1 MAAKDLYEKDFY
13 KILGLGKSASGDEI
27 KKKYRSLAR
36 ELHPD
41 KTKGDAAME
50 EKFKAV
56 SEAYDILS
64 DGKKRAEYDQARDMF
79 ERGGFRAP
87 QGGQNFQ
94 GGDFSDIFGG
104 GNPQDIFANL
114 FGGGGRRG
122 PRKGQDLQT
131 EATITFKE
139 AAFGTTLEL
148 RLSADGGP
156 SQTISARVPAG
167 VNDGAKI
174 RVKGKGS
181 KGDAGPGDLFIML
194 HVKPHAIFS
203 RKGENIAITVPVTF
217 TEAALGADIKV
228 PTLTGEEVTLRLSP
242 GTSNGR
248 VLRVKGRGISKGAT
262 TGDLLVTVEVQV
274 PSQLDEIATE
284 ALKKYAE
291 ATSEIDVR
299 AELKPEEKVAAIRE
313 LTRQGKRV
321 AMVGDGVNDAPSL
334 AVAYI
339 GVAMGAR
346 GSDAALEQADVVLMH
361 DRLENFLAA
370 FRLSQRAQR
379 IIRQNLVL
387 SLGTVAVLV
396 VMALLGK
403 IPLTLGVI
411 GHEGSTVVVVMNS
424 LRLLFGK
431 NEVFKSKP
439 S

>member
-13 KILGLGKSASGDEI
+13 KILGIGKSATGDEI

-79 ERGGFRAP
+79 ERGGMRAP

-94 GGDFSDIFGG
+94 GGDFTDIFGG

-181 KGDAGPGDLFIML
+181 KGDAGPGDLFILL
-194 HVKPHAIFS
+194 HVKPHAVFS
-203 RKGENIAITVPVTF
+203 RKGENIALTVPVTF
-217 TEAALGADIKV
+217 TEAALGGDVKV
-228 PTLTGEEVTLRLSP
+228 PTLTGDEVTLRIAP

-248 VLRVKGRGISKGAT
+248 VLRVKGRGITKGAT
-262 TGDLLVTVEVQV
+262 VGDLLVTIEVQV
-274 PSQLDEIATE
+274 PQRVEGEALD

-291 ATSEIDVR
+291 ATADQDVR
-299 AELKPEEKVAAIRE
+299 KEFNTK
-313 LTRQGKRV
+313 
-321 AMVGDGVNDAPSL
+321 
-334 AVAYI
+334 
-339 GVAMGAR
+339 
-346 GSDAALEQADVVLMH
+346 ALQ
-361 DRLENFLAA
+361 
-370 FRLSQRAQR
+370 
-379 IIRQNLVL
+379 
-387 SLGTVAVLV
+387 
-396 VMALLGK
+396 
-403 IPLTLGVI
+403 
-411 GHEGSTVVVVMNS
+411 
-424 LRLLFGK
+424 
-431 NEVFKSKP
+431 
-439 S
+439 

>member
-13 KILGLGKSASGDEI
+13 KILGVGKSASGDEI

-174 RVKGKGS
+174 RVKGQGS
-181 KGDAGPGDLFIML
+181 KGDAGPGDLFILL

-203 RKGENIAITVPVTF
+203 RKGENIALTVPVTF
-217 TEAALGADIKV
+217 TEAALGGDIKV
-228 PTLTGEEVTLRLSP
+228 PTLTGDEVTLRIAP

-248 VLRVKGRGISKGAT
+248 VLRVKGRGITKGT
-262 TGDLLVTVEVQV
+262 TVGDLLVTIEVQV
-274 PSQLDEIATE
+274 PQRVEGEALD

-291 ATSEIDVR
+291 ATADQEVR
-299 AELKPEEKVAAIRE
+299 KEFNTK
-313 LTRQGKRV
+313 
-321 AMVGDGVNDAPSL
+321 
-334 AVAYI
+334 
-339 GVAMGAR
+339 
-346 GSDAALEQADVVLMH
+346 ALQ
-361 DRLENFLAA
+361 
-370 FRLSQRAQR
+370 
-379 IIRQNLVL
+379 
-387 SLGTVAVLV
+387 
-396 VMALLGK
+396 
-403 IPLTLGVI
+403 
-411 GHEGSTVVVVMNS
+411 
-424 LRLLFGK
+424 
-431 NEVFKSKP
+431 
-439 S
+439 

>member
-13 KILGLGKSASGDEI
+13 KILGVGKSASNDEI

-41 KTKGDAAME
+41 KTKGDAALE

-131 EATITFKE
+131 ESTITFKE
-139 AAFGTTLEL
+139 AAYGTTLEL
-148 RLSADGGP
+148 RLSTDGGP

-174 RVKGKGS
+174 RVKGKGA
-181 KGDAGPGDLFIML
+181 KGEAGPGDLFILL
-194 HVKPHAIFS
+194 HVKPHAVFS
-203 RKGENIAITVPVTF
+203 RKGENIALTVPVTF
-217 TEAALGADIKV
+217 AEATLGGDIKV
-228 PTLTGEEVTLRLSP
+228 PTLSGEEVTLRIAP

-248 VLRVKGRGISKGAT
+248 VLRVKGRGITKGST
-262 TGDLLVTVEVQV
+262 IGDLLVTIEVQV
-274 PSQLDEIATE
+274 PQRVEGHALE

-291 ATSEIDVR
+291 ATSDQDVR
-299 AELKPEEKVAAIRE
+299 KDFIAK
-313 LTRQGKRV
+313 
-321 AMVGDGVNDAPSL
+321 
-334 AVAYI
+334 
-339 GVAMGAR
+339 
-346 GSDAALEQADVVLMH
+346 ALQ
-361 DRLENFLAA
+361 
-370 FRLSQRAQR
+370 
-379 IIRQNLVL
+379 
-387 SLGTVAVLV
+387 
-396 VMALLGK
+396 
-403 IPLTLGVI
+403 
-411 GHEGSTVVVVMNS
+411 
-424 LRLLFGK
+424 
-431 NEVFKSKP
+431 
-439 S
+439 

>member
-13 KILGLGKSASGDEI
+13 KILGIGKSASGDEI

-41 KTKGDAAME
+41 KTKGDTAME

-79 ERGGFRAP
+79 ERGGMRAP

-181 KGDAGPGDLFIML
+181 KGDAGPGDLFILL
-194 HVKPHAIFS
+194 HVKPHAVFS
-203 RKGENIAITVPVTF
+203 RKGENIALTVPVTF
-217 TEAALGADIKV
+217 TEAALGGDIKV
-228 PTLTGEEVTLRLSP
+228 PTLTGDEVTLRIAS

-248 VLRVKGRGISKGAT
+248 VLRVKGRGITKGAT
-262 TGDLLVTVEVQV
+262 VGDLLVTIEVQV
-274 PSQLDEIATE
+274 PQRVEGEALD

-291 ATSEIDVR
+291 ATADQEVR
-299 AELKPEEKVAAIRE
+299 KEFNTK
-313 LTRQGKRV
+313 
-321 AMVGDGVNDAPSL
+321 
-334 AVAYI
+334 
-339 GVAMGAR
+339 
-346 GSDAALEQADVVLMH
+346 ALQ
-361 DRLENFLAA
+361 
-370 FRLSQRAQR
+370 
-379 IIRQNLVL
+379 
-387 SLGTVAVLV
+387 
-396 VMALLGK
+396 
-403 IPLTLGVI
+403 
-411 GHEGSTVVVVMNS
+411 
-424 LRLLFGK
+424 
-431 NEVFKSKP
+431 
-439 S
+439 

>member
-13 KILGLGKSASGDEI
+13 KILGIGKSASGDEI

-41 KTKGDAAME
+41 KTKGDSALE

-79 ERGGFRAP
+79 ERSGMRAP

-181 KGDAGPGDLFIML
+181 RGEAGPGDLFILL
-194 HVKPHAIFS
+194 HVKPHAVFS
-203 RKGENIAITVPVTF
+203 RKGENIALTVPVTF
-217 TEAALGADIKV
+217 TEAALGGDIKV
-228 PTLTGEEVTLRLSP
+228 PTLTGDEVTLRIAP

-248 VLRVKGRGISKGAT
+248 VLRVKGRGITKGAT
-262 TGDLLVTVEVQV
+262 VGDLLVTIEVQV
-274 PSQLDEIATE
+274 PQRVEGEALD

-291 ATSEIDVR
+291 ATADQEVR
-299 AELKPEEKVAAIRE
+299 KEFNTK
-313 LTRQGKRV
+313 
-321 AMVGDGVNDAPSL
+321 
-334 AVAYI
+334 
-339 GVAMGAR
+339 
-346 GSDAALEQADVVLMH
+346 ALQ
-361 DRLENFLAA
+361 
-370 FRLSQRAQR
+370 
-379 IIRQNLVL
+379 
-387 SLGTVAVLV
+387 
-396 VMALLGK
+396 
-403 IPLTLGVI
+403 
-411 GHEGSTVVVVMNS
+411 
-424 LRLLFGK
+424 
-431 NEVFKSKP
+431 
-439 S
+439 

>member
-13 KILGLGKSASGDEI
+13 KILGVGKSASADEI

-41 KTKGDAAME
+41 KTKGDTAME

-181 KGDAGPGDLFIML
+181 KGEAGPGDLFILL
-194 HVKPHAIFS
+194 HVKPHAVFS

-217 TEAALGADIKV
+217 TEATLGGDIKV
-228 PTLTGEEVTLRLSP
+228 PTLTGDEVTLRIAP

-248 VLRVKGRGISKGAT
+248 VLRVKGRGITKGAT
-262 TGDLLVTVEVQV
+262 VGDLLVTIEVQV
-274 PSQLDEIATE
+274 PQRVEGAALD

-291 ATSEIDVR
+291 AMSDNDVR
-299 AELKPEEKVAAIRE
+299 KEFNAK
-313 LTRQGKRV
+313 
-321 AMVGDGVNDAPSL
+321 
-334 AVAYI
+334 
-339 GVAMGAR
+339 
-346 GSDAALEQADVVLMH
+346 ALQ
-361 DRLENFLAA
+361 
-370 FRLSQRAQR
+370 
-379 IIRQNLVL
+379 
-387 SLGTVAVLV
+387 
-396 VMALLGK
+396 
-403 IPLTLGVI
+403 
-411 GHEGSTVVVVMNS
+411 
-424 LRLLFGK
+424 
-431 NEVFKSKP
+431 
-439 S
+439 